1 MYILDDNERICAKCG
16 NVFDDSFQYRFCPE
30 CGKELKNVYEYLHE
44 ENAEFETS
52 AGICLSCLE
61 KFFNDNDFCPN
72 CGNKLL
78 KGKINLKERTFETKW
93 NNTKA
98 KYSLEALSG
107 RLERYTDPYQE
118 AGVRDVLMQ
127 KSYFDKKLK
136 EDCIL
141 FNQPQRQRLSF
152 NQVRQ
157 SIDAISAYSVH
168 HHKSLE
174 YHFITVKNIDEK
186 ELWELFYN
194 KEDHHFGSNRIVTKI
209 GKNLYLIFDT
219 ADNIKSKLKLV

>member
-1 MYILDDNERICAKCG
+1 MYILGLPNRICANCG
-16 NVFDDSFQYRFCPE
+16 KVFDDSFPYRFCPE
-30 CGKELKNVYEYLHE
+30 CGKELKKANEYLHE

-52 AGICLSCLE
+52 GGICLFCLE
-61 KFFNDNDFCPN
+61 KFYNDNDFCPK

-93 NNTKA
+93 NNKKA

-107 RLERYTDPYQE
+107 KLERLTDPFQE
-118 AGVRDVLMQ
+118 ASVRDVLMQ